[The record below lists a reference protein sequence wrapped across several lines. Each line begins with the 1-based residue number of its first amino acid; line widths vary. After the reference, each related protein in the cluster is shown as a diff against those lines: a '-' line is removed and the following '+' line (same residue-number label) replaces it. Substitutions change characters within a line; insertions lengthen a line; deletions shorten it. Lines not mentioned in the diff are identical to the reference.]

1 MALTT
6 IPSELSSVS
15 GITDSSDATA
25 ITIDSSEN
33 VTFAGNIL
41 KTGDFTLDVSGDIY
55 LDADNG
61 AFYFRDGG
69 TTHGYIS
76 TGNNNFG
83 MTSSISDDDIV
94 FTGNDG
100 GSMITAL
107 RLDMSA
113 AGAATFNKGVTFGD
127 DLTMP
132 TNSNITWGADYSAI
146 GSLKNS
152 QALLLGNNVK
162 AGATNNTAI
171 RHANGTDA
179 GNYIKIAYNKGVTF
193 HTNITETQNSE
204 FNENLNERMRINT
217 SGYVG
222 IGETS
227 PDNIFHVTGNSWNT
241 AHLRIERT
249 DVGGSNDAGLVF
261 KSAAGAATDTGLGG
275 VWFQNALDGNAYAL
289 IRARTDDSSGTSGR
303 LEFIT
308 SASAVGNATSPAMTI
323 KSDGKIGIG
332 GSSPQQAL
340 HIFGDSGDA
349 RMQFTNSTSGNAD
362 ADGLWV
368 GMDNSQ
374 AYILQRENQ
383 PVSIYT
389 NATKSWEFHEAGHLI
404 CELAGKYLQLTGSSS
419 HAYAIGVD
427 DNSVTPGTAS
437 TSFSI
442 SRWNG
447 TDWKNPF
454 RINTAGTVQIRGLS
468 TSSEPQVSAG
478 EVLAVDGPQ
487 SYGYESRYVQGIWGP
502 KQCSNA
508 QQYVHL
514 VTDLWGGGSPH
525 GNSEYIMGGFIITGY
540 RYASNANL
548 HDMIQFHNWSG
559 TMYNITKDELGSWTG
574 ATHAY
579 VNSSGW
585 VTLRLY
591 LGGANSYRC
600 FTVDFVQYG
609 NLYSKRTAKVTAE
622 TSSASATI

>member
-41 KTGDFTLDVSGDIY
+41 KTGDLTLDVSGDIY

-61 AFYFRDGG
+61 AVYFRDGG
-69 TTHGYIS
+69 TTHGFIS

-94 FTGNDG
+94 FSGNDG
-100 GSMITAL
+100 GSSITAL

-113 AGAATFNKGVTFGD
+113 AGAATFNKGVTLGD
-127 DLTMP
+127 ELTMP

-152 QALLLGNNVK
+152 QATLLGNNVK
-162 AGATNNTAI
+162 VGANNNTAI

-204 FNENLNERMRINT
+204 FDENLNERMRIDTTGKVNIGAT
-217 SGYVG
+217 SFTGASPLVGAKWSTAEYVMQLENSAAAG
-222 IGETS
+222 SSHGLRILAGGNSSDAVFSIRDRTNS
-227 PDNIFHVTGNSWNT
+227 NQLLFVTG
-241 AHLRIERT
+241 E
-249 DVGGSNDAGLVF
+249 
-261 KSAAGAATDTGLGG
+261 
-275 VWFQNALDGNAYAL
+275 
-289 IRARTDDSSGTSGR
+289 
-303 LEFIT
+303 
-308 SASAVGNATSPAMTI
+308 
-323 KSDGKIGIG
+323 GKVGIG

-340 HIFGDSGDA
+340 HIFGGSTDS
-349 RMQFTNSTSGNAD
+349 RMQFTNNTSGNAD

-374 AYILQRENQ
+374 AYILQRENH

-389 NATKSWEFHEAGHLI
+389 NATKSWEFHEAGHFI
-404 CELAGKYLQLTGSSS
+404 GQLAGKYIQITGSSS

-454 RINTAGTVQIRGLS
+454 RISTAGVVQLRGLA
-468 TSSEPQVSAG
+468 TGSEPQVSAD
-478 EVLAVDGPQ
+478 EILSVNGPQ
-487 SYGYESRYVQGIWGP
+487 AYGYEARYVQGIWGP
-502 KQCSNA
+502 QQCSNA
-508 QQYVHL
+508 AAYVHL
-514 VTDLWGGGSPH
+514 VTDMWGGGSPH
-525 GNSEYIMGGFIITGY
+525 GNTEYIMGGFFITGY

-548 HDMIQFHNWSG
+548 YDIHQFHNWSG
-559 TMYNITKDELGSWTG
+559 SLYNHTKDELGSWTG
-574 ATHAY
+574 ATHVY

-585 VTLRLY
+585 VTLRLDSS
-591 LGGANSYRC
+591 ASYRC
-600 FTVDFVQYG
+600 YTVDFVQYG
-609 NLYSKRTAKVTAE
+609 NLYSKRTAKVTAA